1 MRKVIT
7 ESQLRRMVKE
17 SVKKVLRE
25 SGDYINK
32 EKLHQ
37 TIVPLLIEVCDTY
50 DFDEQEA
57 TILKDDYVEEY
68 A

>member
-1 MRKVIT
+1 
-7 ESQLRRMVKE
+7 MVKE